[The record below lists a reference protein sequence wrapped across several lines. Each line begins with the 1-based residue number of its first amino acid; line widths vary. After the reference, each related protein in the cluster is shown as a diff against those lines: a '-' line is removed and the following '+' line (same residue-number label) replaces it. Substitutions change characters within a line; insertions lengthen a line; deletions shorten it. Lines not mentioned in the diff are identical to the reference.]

1 MAKIKFMTDSSADIP
16 AGLLEGSGIQ
26 VLHFPIIVDDREY
39 YDGQDFT
46 PQEFYQVLAGAKSIP
61 THAQLTPFFFT
72 EQYAQAFAEGYDEV
86 IYTSIN
92 AKGSATHQNAVQAI
106 DLFYD
111 EHPEAREKLHITVID
126 SKAYTMAYGYI
137 VLEAAR
143 AAEQGAS
150 AAEAAAMIRDWLAHV
165 RILFT
170 PYDLKYAKKSGRVS
184 AAAAVLGDALGI
196 HPIMSFPD
204 GDSKVL
210 AKVRG
215 DKALIPAML
224 KKSGR
229 VSAAAAVLGDA
240 LGIHPIMSF
249 PDGDSKVLAKVRGD
263 KALIP
268 AMLKIARKERKPGTP
283 YLHIKGSYETW
294 NEEMAAACTEALGDA
309 PVLSYYIGGTISI
322 NAGPNVTGL
331 IYYKD

>member
-224 KKSGR
+224 K
-229 VSAAAAVLGDA
+229 
-240 LGIHPIMSF
+240 
-249 PDGDSKVLAKVRGD
+249 
-263 KALIP
+263 
-268 AMLKIARKERKPGTP
+268 IARKERKPGTP
-283 YLHIKGSYETW
+283 YLHIKGSYEAW
-294 NEEMAAACTEALGDA
+294 NEEMAAACAEALGDA
-309 PVLSYYIGGTISI
+309 PALSYYIGGTISI

>member
-46 PQEFYQVLAGAKSIP
+46 PQEFYQVLAEAKSIP

-224 KKSGR
+224 K
-229 VSAAAAVLGDA
+229 
-240 LGIHPIMSF
+240 
-249 PDGDSKVLAKVRGD
+249 
-263 KALIP
+263 
-268 AMLKIARKERKPGTP
+268 IARKERKPGTP
-283 YLHIKGSYETW
+283 YLHIKGSYEAW
-294 NEEMAAACTEALGDA
+294 NEEMAAACAEALGDA
-309 PVLSYYIGGTISI
+309 PALSYYIGGTISI

>member
-46 PQEFYQVLAGAKSIP
+46 PQEFYQVLAGAK
-61 THAQLTPFFFT
+61 
-72 EQYAQAFAEGYDEV
+72 
-86 IYTSIN
+86 
-92 AKGSATHQNAVQAI
+92 SATHQNAVQAI

-224 KKSGR
+224 K
-229 VSAAAAVLGDA
+229 
-240 LGIHPIMSF
+240 
-249 PDGDSKVLAKVRGD
+249 
-263 KALIP
+263 
-268 AMLKIARKERKPGTP
+268 IARKERKPGTP
-283 YLHIKGSYETW
+283 YLHIKGSYEAW
-294 NEEMAAACTEALGDA
+294 NEEMAAACAEALGDA
-309 PVLSYYIGGTISI
+309 PALSYYIGGTISI

>member
-16 AGLLEGSGIQ
+16 AELLEGSGIQ

-126 SKAYTMAYGYI
+126 SKTYTMAYGYI

-170 PYDLKYAKKSGRVS
+170 PYDLKYA
-184 AAAAVLGDALGI
+184 
-196 HPIMSFPD
+196 
-204 GDSKVL
+204 
-210 AKVRG
+210 
-215 DKALIPAML
+215 

>member
-16 AGLLEGSGIQ
+16 AELLEGSGIQ

-126 SKAYTMAYGYI
+126 SKTYTMAYGYI

-150 AAEAAAMIRDWLAHV
+150 AAEAAAMIRDWLAHA

-170 PYDLKYAKKSGRVS
+170 PYDLKYA
-184 AAAAVLGDALGI
+184 
-196 HPIMSFPD
+196 
-204 GDSKVL
+204 
-210 AKVRG
+210 
-215 DKALIPAML
+215 

-309 PVLSYYIGGTISI
+309 PALSYYIGGTISI